1 MHKFHSRDGNV
12 CLPYT
17 GGVVLKIYTTNL
29 NEVQVANFQ
38 TPLNGTG
45 CNVAKAGQLSLNRLF
60 LGTGRGGGG
69 MVYSRPRKFGKRC
82 AARLPKTLPTL
93 PYCKTK
99 MCYFPHP
106 IYYLT
111 KNLIPEPLI
120 NRPVSGLPYHN

>member
-45 CNVAKAGQLSLNRLF
+45 CNVVKAGQLSLNRLF
-60 LGTGRGGGG
+60 LGTGRGGVGWSTRG
-69 MVYSRPRKFGKRC
+69 PENSGKGVRPAYQKPYRPYPIARPRC
-82 AARLPKTLPTL
+82 AIFPTL
-93 PYCKTK
+93 FIT
-99 MCYFPHP
+99 
-106 IYYLT
+106 
-111 KNLIPEPLI
+111 
-120 NRPVSGLPYHN
+120 

>member
-60 LGTGRGGGG
+60 LGTGRGGGVG
-69 MVYSRPRKFGKRC
+69 WSTRGPENSGKVC
-82 AARLPKTLPTL
+82 GP
-93 PYCKTK
+93 
-99 MCYFPHP
+99 
-106 IYYLT
+106 LT
-111 KNLIPEPLI
+111 KNLTDLTLLQDQDVLFSPPYL
-120 NRPVSGLPYHN
+120 LPDQKFDT

>member
-60 LGTGRGGGG
+60 LGTGRGGWDGLL
-69 MVYSRPRKFGKRC
+69 
-82 AARLPKTLPTL
+82 AAQKIREKVCGP
-93 PYCKTK
+93 
-99 MCYFPHP
+99 
-106 IYYLT
+106 LT
-111 KNLIPEPLI
+111 KNLTDPTLLQDQDVLFSPPYL
-120 NRPVSGLPYHN
+120 LPDQKFDT